1 MKNSVKLGTSKSITK
16 WPRIMCGK
24 TSENRLNLGI
34 YWKINSIAVQLCKT
48 EIDCNQFEEKPLRKK
63 KIRANKNPET
73 FPFNIGKTNKH
84 WAWRIGSSSMKVP
97 VPWNAP
103 SPIEEAIATTG
114 LVGGAGGGGV
124 LDLVIGSG
132 PFLSIIYNFFCT
144 FFLIRRR
151 VRTGWIRMDPFDVD
165 GIGDGSQG
173 RRLLT
178 FIDARRRLPS
188 NRLVCVCVCP
198 PLPTLPLTVSFLP
211 PGFQSFQPSSTQF
224 PSITAPKWG
233 DFVHIWFPGNDH
245 GSNWRHPSAQV
256 VLCN

>member
-1 MKNSVKLGTSKSITK
+1 
-16 WPRIMCGK
+16 
-24 TSENRLNLGI
+24 
-34 YWKINSIAVQLCKT
+34 
-48 EIDCNQFEEKPLRKK
+48 
-63 KIRANKNPET
+63 
-73 FPFNIGKTNKH
+73 
-84 WAWRIGSSSMKVP
+84 MKVP

-188 NRLVCVCVCP
+188 NRLVCVCVP
-198 PLPTLPLTVSFLP
+198 SSSDASADGFISSARIPVLPAVLHPVSFDYRTKMGRFRPYLISRQRP
-211 PGFQSFQPSSTQF
+211 WIELKTSFSS
-224 PSITAPKWG
+224 S
-233 DFVHIWFPGNDH
+233 
-245 GSNWRHPSAQV
+245 SAV
-256 VLCN
+256 